1 MKPVNQAERRRA
13 FTNFMLFFIAT
24 IALIIAAVFFSVQV
38 PFKQNN
44 KLQAQVSA
52 IENEKSLAE
61 RFANKLNETMGYFE
75 SVNKPDMQ
83 SEMLNDKITQN
94 LSAMTSMI
102 SVDSTMFKGLYQN
115 VITTLYEYQGAKKDL
130 RGASSLDASVGE
142 LQSKLSQCQAELTSL
157 RTTNA
162 LLMQQR

>member
-13 FTNFMLFFIAT
+13 FTNFLLFFLAT

-44 KLQAQVSA
+44 KLQVQVSA

>member
-1 MKPVNQAERRRA
+1 MQPVNQAERRKA
-13 FTNFMLFFIAT
+13 FTNFLLFFIAT
-24 IALIIAAVFFSVQV
+24 IVLILAAVFFSVQV

-52 IENEKSLAE
+52 IESEKSLAE

-75 SVNKPDMQ
+75 SVNKPGMQ
-83 SEMLNDKITQN
+83 SEMLNNQITQN
-94 LSAMTSMI
+94 LSSMTSMI

-115 VITTLYEYQGAKKDL
+115 VISTLYDFQGAKKDL

-142 LQSKLSQCQAELTSL
+142 LQSKLAQCQAELSSL

>member
-1 MKPVNQAERRRA
+1 MKPVNQADRRKA
-13 FTNFMLFFIAT
+13 FTSFLLLFIAT
-24 IALIIAAVFFSVQV
+24 ILVILATVFFSVQV

-61 RFANKLNETMGYFE
+61 RFSNRLNETMGYFE
-75 SVNKPDMQ
+75 NVNKPNMQ

-102 SVDSTMFKGLYQN
+102 SVDSTILKGLYQN
-115 VITTLYEYQGAKKDL
+115 VISSLYDYQGAKKDL
-130 RGASSLDASVGE
+130 RGASSLDASIGE
-142 LQSKLSQCQAELTSL
+142 LQSKLAQAQAENASL

>member
-1 MKPVNQAERRRA
+1 MQPVNQAERRRA
-13 FTNFMLFFIAT
+13 FTNFLLFFIAT
-24 IALIIAAVFFSVQV
+24 IILILATVFFSVQV

-52 IENEKSLAE
+52 IESEKSLAE
-61 RFANKLNETMGYFE
+61 RFANRLNETMGYFE
-75 SVNKPDMQ
+75 SVNKPGMQ

-115 VITTLYEYQGAKKDL
+115 VITSLYEYQGAKKDL

-142 LQSKLSQCQAELTSL
+142 LTSQLQQCRAELASL

>member
-1 MKPVNQAERRRA
+1 MQPVNQAERRRA
-13 FTNFMLFFIAT
+13 FTNFLLFFIAT
-24 IALIIAAVFFSVQV
+24 IILILATVFFSVQV
-38 PFKQNN
+38 PFKQNS

-52 IENEKSLAE
+52 IESEKSLAE
-61 RFANKLNETMGYFE
+61 RFANRLNETMGYFE
-75 SVNKPDMQ
+75 SVNKPGMQ

-115 VITTLYEYQGAKKDL
+115 VITSLYEYQGAKKDL

-142 LQSKLSQCQAELTSL
+142 LTSQLQQCRAELASL